1 LAANSGPSKSFLL
14 FAQFWGS
21 WRGEYG
27 QQIASGE
34 NKAFFKMGCEIDER
48 EKT

>member
-1 LAANSGPSKSFLL
+1 LAANSGPSKRFLL

-27 QQIASGE
+27 QQIAFSK
-34 NKAFFKMGCEIDER
+34 NKAYFKMGCETERR
-48 EKT
+48 EKI